1 MLISIHQ
8 PETYPQLTFFEKIQ
22 RSDLFVI
29 LDDVQFRKNYFQ
41 NRNTITDKN
50 GELNYLTIPV
60 VKKTELISEKQITD
74 GDIASKHLAKIWN
87 VKKTAR
93 YISELDE
100 FFSIPRRHKFLL
112 EYNMEFI
119 MWTCEKLNINTSFVQ
134 SQSLQINSKGSDRIL
149 NICKRCVADKYYS
162 GMSGLDYLV
171 TSDFERADIE
181 IVVQNVDFVYSEIEK
196 LGLNRHSSMIDLI
209 ADLGIEQIRNIL
221 EKCK

>member
-22 RSDLFVI
+22 RSDLFVV

-50 GELNYLTIPV
+50 GKVNYLTIPV
-60 VKKTELISEKQITD
+60 IKKTELIVEKQITD
-74 GDIASKHLAKIWN
+74 EDIASKHLSKIRS
-87 VKKTAR
+87 VKKTAL
-93 YISELDE
+93 YINELDE
-100 FFSIPRRHKFLL
+100 FFSLPRRHKFLS

-119 MWTCEKLNINTSFVQ
+119 MWVCEKLNINTSFIQ
-134 SQSLQINSKGSDRIL
+134 SQSLQIKSKGSDRIL
-149 NICKRCVADKYYS
+149 NICEGCAADKYYS
-162 GMSGLDYLV
+162 GISGLDYLI
-171 TSDFERADIE
+171 TSDFEHADIE
-181 IVVQNVDFVYSEIEK
+181 IVIQNVDFVYSEIEK

-209 ADLGIEQIRNIL
+209 ADLGIDQIRNIL